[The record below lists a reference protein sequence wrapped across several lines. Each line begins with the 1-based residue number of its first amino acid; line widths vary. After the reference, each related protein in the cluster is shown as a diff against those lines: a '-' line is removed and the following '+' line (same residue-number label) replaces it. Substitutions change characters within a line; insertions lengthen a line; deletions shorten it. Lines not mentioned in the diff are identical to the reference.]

1 MIEPLLKKIKSARLL
16 NMSESWLEKATAN
29 GELPAVHLGRSVRYD
44 PADLRAWLESKK
56 NAFLRWRAVLKK
68 NKSPIRGQHLG

>member
-1 MIEPLLKKIKSARLL
+1 MIEPLLKKSEAARLL

-29 GELPAVHLGRSVRYD
+29 GELPAVHFGRSVRYD

-56 NAFLRWRAVLKK
+56 MPSCAGA
-68 NKSPIRGQHLG
+68 PA